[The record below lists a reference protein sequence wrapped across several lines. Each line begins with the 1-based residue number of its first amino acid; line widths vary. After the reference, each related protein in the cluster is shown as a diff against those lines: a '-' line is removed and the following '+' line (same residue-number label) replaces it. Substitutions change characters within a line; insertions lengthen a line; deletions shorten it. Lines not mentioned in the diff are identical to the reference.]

1 MPFAA
6 SWWASPR
13 PPPRSG
19 CASYT
24 AAASSRRTSTRS
36 WRSPTSTAPWSA
48 GRALTPPHSPVS
60 CSTCSQGAAMTGVL
74 INYVVPVIHVLA
86 CLFLIVVVLLQTGK
100 GADMGAVFGGGS
112 QTLFGSSGAGHC
124 LTKLTT
130 ATAITFML
138 TSLLLT
144 IHASRAPSSD
154 LLNRLPAAEAPA
166 APPEPEAK
174 APAPEAPAAPPQ
186 PAAPAGE
193 GQAPAGEAPATE

>member
-1 MPFAA
+1 
-6 SWWASPR
+6 
-13 PPPRSG
+13 
-19 CASYT
+19 
-24 AAASSRRTSTRS
+24 
-36 WRSPTSTAPWSA
+36 
-48 GRALTPPHSPVS
+48 
-60 CSTCSQGAAMTGVL
+60 MTGVM

-112 QTLFGSSGAGHC
+112 QTLFGSSGAGNF

-154 LLNRLPAAEAPA
+154 LLNRLPAAGAPA
-166 APPEPEAK
+166 APPEPEAS
-174 APAPEAPAAPPQ
+174 APAAQAPAAAPE
-186 PAAPAGE
+186 PAAPAG
-193 GQAPAGEAPATE
+193 GGEAPAGDAPATP